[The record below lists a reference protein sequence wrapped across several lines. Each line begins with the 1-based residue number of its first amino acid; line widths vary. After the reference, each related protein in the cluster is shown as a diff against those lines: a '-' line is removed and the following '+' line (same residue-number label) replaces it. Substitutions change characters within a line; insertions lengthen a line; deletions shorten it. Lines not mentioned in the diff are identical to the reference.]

1 MSTSH
6 FLFTLDGLTAL
17 QNLYL
22 DSCSGLT
29 SRPDVLDSEGLA
41 GEPWEGSAGTA
52 GAVGVGAT
60 RGERKGGR
68 GDGWRGAR
76 QHGCKLQL
84 K

>member
-1 MSTSH
+1 MKPPSCTRVVIVAFKAMVDH
-6 FLFTLDGLTAL
+6 PMKTITL
-17 QNLYL
+17 
-22 DSCSGLT
+22 
-29 SRPDVLDSEGLA
+29 LDSEGLA
-41 GEPWEGSAGTA
+41 GEPWEGSGGTA

-68 GDGWRGAR
+68 GEGWRGVR